1 MKVYFQLKKNKKE
14 AKSAAVRDVGKIYSG
29 QSKGSMA
36 SSKGLKVDRKEI
48 QAGER
53 NSSWQ
58 GRAGTGLV
66 LLGRVAQNPIAGL
79 VHKGREGPV
88 HRHLK
93 GGFGEGGP
101 QRKEMGKAFKT

>member
-1 MKVYFQLKKNKKE
+1 
-14 AKSAAVRDVGKIYSG
+14 
-29 QSKGSMA
+29 MA

-66 LLGRVAQNPIAGL
+66 LLGRAVQNHIAG
-79 VHKGREGPV
+79 VGHKAREGPV

-93 GGFGEGGP
+93 GGFEEGGSP
-101 QRKEMGKAFKT
+101 EKGNG